1 MLIVILTCRDKEE
14 ERGRDGRQIADID
27 TRGLG
32 LIQEGCQT
40 TGYETQIRQDCTK
53 VIEKVCNNV
62 TIAKVNK
69 KIEKKCSTRVGMFEL
84 ICNLHSN
91 LCSD

>member
-1 MLIVILTCRDKEE
+1 MILTCRDKEE
-14 ERGRDGRQIADID
+14 ERDRDGRQIADID

-69 KIEKKCSTRVGMFEL
+69 KIEKKCSTRVGMVYL
-84 ICNLHSN
+84 ICNSHSN